1 MSIEYCRR
9 CNRMLPNG
17 SRGYPQCFALLLV
30 YFAFNL
36 GTHEHQVG
44 SGVNRVRYQVFV
56 LLFHFLC
63 VLENGLRV
71 FLRYLVGVVARLFDL
86 FDLLHGLELD
96 QQDDRINLVGM
107 QSFDRVQ
114 VDIDDAV
121 LVLKKRVYSGLFFS
135 HFSKKLKEK

>member
-1 MSIEYCRR
+1 M
-9 CNRMLPNG
+9 
-17 SRGYPQCFALLLV
+17 

-44 SGVNRVRYQVFV
+44 SGMNRVRYQVFV
-56 LLFHFLC
+56 LLLHFLC
-63 VLENGLRV
+63 VLENSFCV

-86 FDLLHGLELD
+86 LDLLHGLELD

-121 LVLKKRVYSGLFFS
+121 LVLKKKGLLRALILCNFGLAFQAS
-135 HFSKKLKEK
+135 IAFWT